1 MLSSGGAKSW
11 SSYHFVKAITHYS
24 LSSRLNLHSYTM
36 HPYKS
41 LYERLAIRLKCCN
54 SLLLLGLFGILYFPV
69 QAQQTDY
76 FDGPYIFQQKDS
88 LQLKWIE
95 RGLPYDTTIAHT
107 DATVFQR
114 DSLPLVNLQRLSFP
128 TEKTSTYT
136 GIDRIIAISDVHG
149 QYQLMRELL
158 LSSGVIDTANNW
170 ALGDGHLVVIGDNFD
185 RGDEVLPILWLLFE
199 LEQQALANGGHLH
212 LLLGNHELMV
222 LHGDIRYLHK
232 KYNYTAGALQTPY
245 PELFA
250 RGSVLG
256 DWIAQHQV
264 AVSINEHLFVHAGI
278 SPKVLKLDLS
288 LEALNT
294 TFRERILRQPYD
306 AIAADPMLDLLYGGE
321 GPLWYRGYFGKEAI
335 SKGKFKKQLK
345 AYDQERII
353 VGHTSQEDIHPLY
366 GDKLIVIDCSIKL
379 GVRGQVLLI
388 ENDAVYIIDQD
399 GEQLPIVMK
408 KHAPTTS
415 IQEVLM
421 ASSSRPQLTIETDFQ
436 QLLKSKMDEEY
447 QSAEISLHTSDFDHT
462 LQGRIR
468 TRGNMRK
475 QVCELPPF
483 LIDLR
488 KSDLDSL
495 EYIRHDKLKLVIP
508 CRESSSYQTN
518 LYKEFL
524 IYDLYQLINDHGIQT
539 QLVDV
544 EIIDAK
550 DQYQLT
556 GFLIETERDYEHR
569 TGAQVLQ
576 AGRVTSSVLDREYF
590 VRMQF
595 FQYMIAN
602 CDWALTGKHNLELVK
617 FPDKE
622 RPEVIAYDFDYSGF
636 VGNGYAVPAPSLPIK
651 TVHERY
657 FFSYPTTD
665 EEIDQTIAYF
675 LEQEA
680 EIYATC
686 AAADY
691 LSAKDR
697 EKCQDYLLSFF
708 DLLRNPKKF
717 KRRIG
722 R

>member
-1 MLSSGGAKSW
+1 
-11 SSYHFVKAITHYS
+11 
-24 LSSRLNLHSYTM
+24 M

-41 LYERLAIRLKCCN
+41 LCQQRAIRFRCCH
-54 SLLLLGLFGILYFPV
+54 SLLLLGLFAVLYFPL
-69 QAQQTDY
+69 QAQQADY
-76 FDGPYIFQQKDS
+76 FDGPYIFQQTDS

-95 RGLPYDTTIAHT
+95 RGVPYDTTIAHA

-128 TEKTSTYT
+128 TAKASTYT

-158 LSSGVIDTANNW
+158 LSSGVIDTTNNW

-250 RGSVLG
+250 RGSILG

-278 SPKVLKLDLS
+278 SPEVLKLDLS

-306 AIAADPMLDLLYGGE
+306 AIAADPTLDLLYGGE
-321 GPLWYRGYFGKEAI
+321 GPLWYRGYFGNEAI

-345 AYDQERII
+345 AYDQEKII

-366 GDKLIVIDCSIKL
+366 GGKLIVIDCSIKL

-436 QLLKSKMDEEY
+436 QLLKGKMEEEY
-447 QSAEISLHTSDFDHT
+447 QPAEISLRTADFAHT
-462 LQGRIR
+462 LHGRIR

-475 QVCELPPF
+475 QACELPPL

-508 CRESSSYQTN
+508 CQENSSYQTN

-539 QLVDV
+539 QLVDI

-550 DQYQLT
+550 GQRQLT

-576 AGRVTSSVLDREYF
+576 TGRVTSSVLDREYF

-622 RPEVIAYDFDYSGF
+622 RAEVIAYDFDYSGF

-651 TVHERY
+651 SVHERY

-665 EEIDQTIAYF
+665 EEIDQTISYF
-675 LEQEA
+675 LKQET

-691 LSAKDR
+691 LSVKDR
-697 EKCQDYLLSFF
+697 EKCQDYLRSFF